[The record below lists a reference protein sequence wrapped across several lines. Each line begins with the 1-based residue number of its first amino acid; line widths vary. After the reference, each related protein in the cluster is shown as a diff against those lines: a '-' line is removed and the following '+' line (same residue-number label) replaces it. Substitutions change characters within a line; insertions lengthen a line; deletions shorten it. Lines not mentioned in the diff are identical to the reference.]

1 MEPNPSNRG
10 AWILGACLLLGLLGL
25 AAILG
30 NSLVRF
36 KHLDRTVVVKGLS
49 EREVDADVAIWPL
62 TFSEAS
68 DSLEALY
75 DTIERKNELIVGFL
89 AEQGLETSAVTVN
102 PPSVVDRRAQLYG
115 NQERAQPRY
124 VGTSTVTVYTS
135 DVATVRAAMS
145 AAIELGQRGV
155 ALGGNNYGNQAQF
168 LFTGLNDLKPEMIE
182 EATRNARAV
191 AEKFAEDSDSR
202 LGKIKSAR
210 QGQFSIADRDS
221 TAPHVKKVRV
231 VSTIEYYLAD

>member
-1 MEPNPSNRG
+1 MESHTNRS
-10 AWILGACLLLGLLGL
+10 AWIFGVCLLVGLIGLGLV
-25 AAILG
+25 LG

-49 EREVDADVAIWPL
+49 EREVEADVAIWPL

-68 DSLEALY
+68 DSLDGLY
-75 DTIERKNELIVGFL
+75 GTIENKNELIVEFL
-89 AEQGLETSAVTVN
+89 TEQGLEASAITVN

-135 DVATVRAAMS
+135 DVAVVRAAMS

-155 ALGGNNYGNQAQF
+155 ALGGNNYGNQTQF
-168 LFTGLNDLKPEMIE
+168 LFTGLNELKPEMIE
-182 EATRNARAV
+182 EATRNARVV
-191 AEKFAEDSDSR
+191 AEKFADDSNSR

-210 QGQFSIADRDS
+210 QGQFSINDRDS
-221 TAPHVKKVRV
+221 TTPHVKKVRV